1 MSSAQIKAILKE
13 QIDAA
18 DDRLLKIIHVM
29 IDAYQTTDTAFSY
42 DVDGISKSAAQMREE
57 LEVEVESAKKGKYIR
72 LDDLKTKSEK
82 WMKRTK

>member
-42 DVDGISKSAAQMREE
+42 DM
-57 LEVEVESAKKGKYIR
+57 
-72 LDDLKTKSEK
+72 
-82 WMKRTK
+82 WMGFQKVQHR